1 MVMREEELSSVT
13 MKVAGQGIR
22 SIPAVRRMARVAVIS
37 PASYPQPER
46 LTRGVDAL
54 GRMGFLPTVG
64 RQALA
69 KAHHYFAGTTQARLD
84 DLHGAFLDPAV
95 EAIFCSR
102 GGYGCNYLLKG
113 LDLGL
118 VREHPK
124 PLIAYSDMTCMQTW
138 LLDQAGLVS
147 FHGPMVAADFS
158 APDGVDEASLLA
170 ALRGDRWFVGEA
182 SGLRTLIP
190 GKATGTLYGG
200 CITLL
205 AASLGTPHAPRTE
218 GKLLF
223 LEDRDVKPYQLD
235 RLLRQMILAGKF
247 EGVRGIIFG
256 EMLDCVAPGQKPELL
271 DEVILRVLDWFQGP
285 IAIGLR
291 SGHVSRRN
299 VTLAF
304 GIAAELHL
312 GRAPVL
318 SFLERAN
325 EK

>member
-1 MVMREEELSSVT
+1 M
-13 MKVAGQGIR
+13 
-22 SIPAVRRMARVAVIS
+22 SIPAVRRTAKVAVIS

-54 GRMGFLPTVG
+54 GRFGYVPTVG

-84 DLHGAFLDPAV
+84 DLHAAFLDPAV

-158 APDGVDEASLLA
+158 LPEGIDEPSLQA
-170 ALRGDRWFVGEA
+170 ALSGVRWFVGPGA
-182 SGLRTLIP
+182 GLRTLKA
-190 GKATGTLYGG
+190 GKASGTLYGG

-205 AASLGTPHAPRTE
+205 AASLGTPYAPRTE

-247 EGVRGIIFG
+247 EGVSGVVFG

-304 GIAAELHL
+304 GITAELHL
-312 GRAPVL
+312 ERAPVL
-318 SFLERAN
+318 SFLERAT

>member
-1 MVMREEELSSVT
+1 V
-13 MKVAGQGIR
+13 KVPGMEVR
-22 SIPAVRRMARVAVIS
+22 KLSIPAVRRGSRVTVVS

-46 LTRGVDAL
+46 LAAGVEGL
-54 GRMGFLPTVG
+54 GRLGYAPAVG
-64 RQALA
+64 RHALA
-69 KAHHYFAGTTQARLD
+69 KAHHYFAGTEQARLD
-84 DLHGAFLDPAV
+84 DLHAAFLDPMVA
-95 EAIFCSR
+95 AIFCSR
-102 GGYGCNYLLKG
+102 GGYGCNYLLKR

-118 VREHPK
+118 LREHPK
-124 PLIAYSDMTCMQTW
+124 PLIGYSDLTCVQTW
-138 LLDQAGLVS
+138 LLDRIGMVS
-147 FHGPMVAADFS
+147 FHGPLVAGDFS
-158 APDGVDEASLLA
+158 SPDGVDETSLQA
-170 ALRGDRWFVGEA
+170 ALGGERWFLGEA
-182 SGLRTLIP
+182 AGLRTLVP
-190 GKATGTLYGG
+190 GKATGILYGG

-205 AASLGTPHAPRTE
+205 AASLGTPYAPRTE

-247 EGVRGIIFG
+247 EGVTGIIFG
-256 EMLDCVAPGQKPELL
+256 EMLDCVAPGQKTGIL

-304 GIAAELHL
+304 GIEAELDL
-312 GRAPVL
+312 VRAPLL
-318 SFLERAN
+318 SFHERAT